1 MQKNEAF
8 KIITDD
14 TKLDIPTY
22 IDRPEYVRNKTAGYS
37 LLALGWMM
45 WMWLFLPLLTL
56 LFWWF
61 EGNLAYEQLVVAA
74 APKKPLNLIHLAGL
88 ISILI
93 LCLFLWA
100 SYNWYRFHN
109 NEKRLFPSNVL
120 AADLA
125 NSFKVSELDIKRLQ
139 QAEHITLHYSEEG
152 DLRAYDLN
160 DPVKTPTSR
169 SMHVDVAAQNHLD
182 NSQNA

>member
-1 MQKNEAF
+1 M
-8 KIITDD
+8 
-14 TKLDIPTY
+14 
-22 IDRPEYVRNKTAGYS
+22 
-37 LLALGWMM
+37 
-45 WMWLFLPLLTL
+45 
-56 LFWWF
+56 
-61 EGNLAYEQLVVAA
+61 
-74 APKKPLNLIHLAGL
+74 NLIHLAGL

-160 DPVKTPTSR
+160 DPVKTPTSK